1 MATWAGAEQE
11 RADGCDVV
19 VVGAGIVG
27 AAIAARLVYEGINTA
42 VLEAQTVASGA
53 TGRCAGMV
61 LTGLAG
67 HYKWAI
73 DAYGRQKAQ
82 EVWALTVEGRMRLVE
97 TAVRLKIPVAHTGSF
112 TLAVTDAEAEELE
125 ESATLLREDGFDARF
140 SSSDPLERGF
150 RAALHHPD
158 DVTVDATALTQA
170 LLALN
175 NVTIHERT
183 EVYDLEPEQNGV
195 RVWAQGRT
203 MYCRAVVLAINGY
216 ASLFDPY
223 FAEKVAPIRSLVFV
237 TAPLDRI
244 VLESPC
250 SANYGYEYCRQL
262 PDRRLLL
269 GSLQGAYSPYPEAG
283 QGMSRKRGE
292 KANREAE
299 TDDKLQDELLRFA
312 SRYFPDIERHD
323 ARRWSGVMGF
333 TPDGLPLLGRLPGLP
348 QAHFAVGF
356 GGRGLTWAFV
366 IAERLAQF
374 ILHETDPDID
384 LFGGDMQ
391 C

>member
-1 MATWAGAEQE
+1 MQAGAQHE
-11 RADGCDVV
+11 RVDGCDVV

-27 AAIAARLVYEGINTA
+27 VAVAARLVYEGINTA

-73 DAYGRQKAQ
+73 DAYGRQKAR
-82 EVWALTVEGRMRLVE
+82 EIWALTVEGRMRLVE
-97 TAVRLKIPVAHTGSF
+97 AAVRVKVPVAHTGGLM
-112 TLAVTDAEAEELE
+112 LATTDVEAEVLE

-150 RAALHHPD
+150 HAALHHPD
-158 DVTVDATALTQA
+158 DVTVDAAALTQA

-175 NVTIHERT
+175 NITTHERT
-183 EVYDLEPEQNGV
+183 EVLDLESEGDGV

-203 MYCRAVVLAINGY
+203 MHCRNVVLAVNGY

-223 FAEKVAPIRSLVFV
+223 FTEKVAPVRSLVFV
-237 TAPLDRI
+237 TSPLDQTI
-244 VLESPC
+244 LEPSC
-250 SANYGYEYCRQL
+250 CANYGYEYCRQL

-269 GSLQGAYSPYPEAG
+269 SSWQSARSPHPEAG
-283 QGMSRKRGE
+283 YGMSPDQTE
-292 KANREAE
+292 TADVEARP
-299 TDDKLQDELLRFA
+299 DDKVRDGLLRFA
-312 SRYFPDIERHD
+312 SRYFPEVEMNN
-323 ARRWSGVMGF
+323 AQRWSGMMGL

-348 QAHFAVGF
+348 QTHFAVGF
-356 GGRGLTWAFV
+356 GGRGLSWAFV
-366 IAERLAQF
+366 VAEKLAQL
-374 ILHETDPDID
+374 ILHDSDPGTVFSPMKPRVDA
-384 LFGGDMQ
+384 
-391 C
+391 